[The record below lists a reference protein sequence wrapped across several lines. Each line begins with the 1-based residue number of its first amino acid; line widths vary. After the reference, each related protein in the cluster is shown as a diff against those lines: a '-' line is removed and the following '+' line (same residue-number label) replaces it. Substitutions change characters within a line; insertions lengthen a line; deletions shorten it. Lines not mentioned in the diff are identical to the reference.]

1 MSYNLNLSHNIYKDA
16 KLGTYYFR
24 ITYYDKSNT
33 RKYITRKGFKQRK
46 DAVKKCNEMMDELEG
61 VGHLNRLPFDKLVE
75 EYIDWYSA
83 RRKTSSV
90 KALKIHTNN
99 HLLPYFKSMDVF
111 K

>member
-46 DAVKKCNEMMDELEG
+46 DAVTK
-61 VGHLNRLPFDKLVE
+61 
-75 EYIDWYSA
+75 
-83 RRKTSSV
+83 
-90 KALKIHTNN
+90 
-99 HLLPYFKSMDVF
+99 
-111 K
+111 